1 MSCRVKG
8 RVRGI
13 IVKILRKMTIRRGLN
28 DTRRTSHVFGLV
40 LRYNLKYNK
49 IKEIIEEVKLRKYG
63 G

>member
-1 MSCRVKG
+1 
-8 RVRGI
+8 VRGI

-28 DTRRTSHVFGLV
+28 NTRRTSHVFGLV